1 MADDNK
7 MELTPNEEESD
18 QTRIDVSKGE
28 GIIIVRPATSPD
40 GDEGCSVEVR
50 IPVEPMVETPSVEM
64 LEILSIVAS
73 DTPFGDFVRNFVRV
87 HRQEIRSMHMETL
100 RTVN

>member
-7 MELTPNEEESD
+7 VELTFNEEES
-18 QTRIDVSKGE
+18 QTRIDGSKGE
-28 GIIIVRPATSPD
+28 GIIIVRPATSPE

-50 IPVEPMVETPSVEM
+50 IPADQTVETPSVEM

-73 DTPFGDFVRNFVRV
+73 NTPFGDFVRNFVRV
-87 HRQEIRSMHMETL
+87 HRQEMRSMHMDTL